1 MEKNAIS
8 SSLTT
13 RFVTDTPIKKK
24 AQIDT
29 SKVYTFTYSFLL
41 SNQRYLLSDAEP
53 KAIYMNVCVCKH
65 WRKCVLKGET
75 KRCSSCQTQD
85 HYQRRAKERKKGRQ
99 DRETLL
105 RATITRC
112 RFMQPYSCGSPAWR
126 WLPAYA
132 KLIYLGEAKY
142 WSHEKVSKER
152 REVSLGRKGPAW
164 IGSSQLAL
172 TRQSIQTH
180 VVVLLIPIW
189 GSMRRDLYLLL
200 KQAL

>member
-1 MEKNAIS
+1 MIHLNVWSA
-8 SSLTT
+8 SLFSFSLVKVKRDLSKSGREQIT
-13 RFVTDTPIKKK
+13 FFLKWKKMLSLLHLPHAYKKK

-112 RFMQPYSCGSPAWR
+112 RFMQPYSCGSPA
-126 WLPAYA
+126 
-132 KLIYLGEAKY
+132 
-142 WSHEKVSKER
+142 
-152 REVSLGRKGPAW
+152 
-164 IGSSQLAL
+164 
-172 TRQSIQTH
+172 
-180 VVVLLIPIW
+180 
-189 GSMRRDLYLLL
+189 
-200 KQAL
+200 